1 VKIVVLV
8 VITLLESIAFAQP
21 TQPTA
26 EDLYGQ
32 GEEAFNRR
40 DYATA
45 IAKWQTSY
53 DLSHEPLLLFNL
65 GHAYRLSGDCPRA
78 LATYR
83 KFAAD
88 DPTADEYAL
97 AIKLSQE
104 MEAKCG
110 SPSPAPAPIVTAP
123 SPTESSE
130 VKPIARDERSDHP
143 GRALKITGLA
153 IGGVGLVTFTTGL
166 YLSHHGQVIGDEIT
180 SACRTSCDWAS
191 WKERDAQGRKYAAI
205 GRGLA
210 IGGSVAALGGVALY
224 YLGMRERSITIEPRA
239 QGGAMVSW
247 GAKW

>member
-1 VKIVVLV
+1 VK
-8 VITLLESIAFAQP
+8 TLLLIVLLEAVAIAQP
-21 TQPTA
+21 SA
-26 EDLYGQ
+26 EDLYSQ
-32 GEEAFNRR
+32 GEEAFNRH

-45 IAKWQTSY
+45 IDKWQTSY
-53 DLSHEPLLLFNL
+53 EVSHEPLLLFNL
-65 GHAYRLSGDCPRA
+65 AHAYRLSGDCPRA

-97 AIKLSQE
+97 AVKLSQE

-110 SPSPAPAPIVTAP
+110 SPPPAPVVTTP
-123 SPTESSE
+123 SPRTPPEG
-130 VKPIARDERSDHP
+130 KPIARNERPDRPS
-143 GRALKITGLA
+143 RTLKITGLA
-153 IGGVGLVTFTTGL
+153 IGGAGLVTFATGL
-166 YLSHHGQVIGDEIT
+166 YLNHHGQAIGDEIT

-210 IGGSVAALGGVALY
+210 IGGGVAALGGVALY
-224 YLGMRERSITIEPRA
+224 YLGMRDRSITIEPRA
-239 QGGAMVSW
+239 HDGAMVSW